1 MTPALRTS
9 SRWKYICSSA
19 VNFPLSSHKPTNP
32 SAYVFA
38 EFKVLV
44 SAAACAVETGLFASE
59 VLSTLFINNE
69 SPAANN

>member
-1 MTPALRTS
+1 MS
-9 SRWKYICSSA
+9 
-19 VNFPLSSHKPTNP
+19 
-32 SAYVFA
+32 

-69 SPAANN
+69 VLATNN